1 MVAEGIDACRAHA
14 RSVGVSLGIEPL
26 HPMYAADRS
35 CVNTLGQALDMCLT
49 LGPDVGVVIDVY
61 HLWWDPEFEAQI
73 ARAGRE
79 KRILAHH
86 ICDWLVP
93 TKDLLLDR
101 GMMGDGVIDL
111 RRIRG
116 AIEAAGY
123 NGPQEVEIL
132 STEIW
137 KRPGDEVIKTC
148 IERYN
153 ALCRTDSPSPAAPAA
168 TRARAPGYRSR
179 AAAR

>member
-1 MVAEGIDACRAHA
+1 
-14 RSVGVSLGIEPL
+14 
-26 HPMYAADRS
+26 
-35 CVNTLGQALDMCLT
+35 
-49 LGPDVGVVIDVY
+49 VGVVIDVY
-61 HLWWDPEFEAQI
+61 HLWWDPDFEAQI
-73 ARAGRE
+73 ARAGRS

-111 RRIRG
+111 RRIR
-116 AIEAAGY
+116 AEIEAAGY
-123 NGPQEVEIL
+123 TGPQEVEIL
-132 STEIW
+132 STDWW

-153 ALCRTDSPSPAAPAA
+153 SVC
-168 TRARAPGYRSR
+168 
-179 AAAR
+179 